1 MNRRQ
6 KKLLIAGL
14 LILIGGTLMRFAWAL
29 INKNYSTAL
38 IIVGSIL
45 FLGGVISFANTFFHK
60 TDRY

>member
-1 MNRRQ
+1 MNRRET
-6 KKLLIAGL
+6 KVLMARLLIR
-14 LILIGGTLMRFAWAL
+14 IGGTLMRCAWAL